1 MWEEHTHSDGCFLE
15 LVCKTPEGHIHSG
28 GCFSSPVLIC
38 GLEELFGALGEPG
51 DVSDSEYGDEP
62 RYDPDPEY
70 GNEPGAGHL
79 HTEMCYSESAI
90 ICGIEEMH
98 FHSVVVGCY
107 IVHSE
112 QVCGLREHTHDWE
125 CIMPMFMPFAIGDRW
140 DLANFVTAVEI
151 KDENGQPIP
160 PGGTIKIGG
169 TYSLGLSFRERPAF
183 QFGYSGFD
191 DVSNNVK
198 RGYLHYPFPSGIL
211 VDDAPLTIING
222 VRNPA
227 TGLLSEIGEYYIEN
241 NVAYVKFYNVW
252 ADGTAAGGNFIDV
265 YTNAE
270 FSIVVSA
277 EFYESGGGGLF
288 NLGNNVS
295 ILFDIAKGEAEIE
308 KESSAYNPEDR
319 TIDYTLTITAAD
331 GEADVFMVTDLA
343 RRAVHL
349 DALWDSSGLMY
360 AGGNPDIRNITVT
373 GPDGLLIELIDYT
386 LGLTPGNNQ
395 QLEIRFVNPVTLTD
409 DDKITVTYQ
418 LYMTGAITRLYNDPL
433 SEYTFSVL
441 NRATVHY
448 NTNMTAHDEST
459 VRIDHSI
466 LHKTGYLI
474 PNPNG
479 PDPRVRWTVTVG
491 DGNARLNEL
500 ADRTVRDMLGGG
512 VMMPNPL
519 TANVVFYGRTGTY
532 PYYTMGTTAIGYDN
546 NASLR
551 AVYSGGTPVG
561 FEYDIPTSPAG
572 IYYAVMT
579 FDTNIDTSV
588 SVLRWQNTVLFHDV
602 RKVASIAT
610 TPGIRIEEWIEI
622 ICTEKVKVTSE
633 FYLGPGKKDS
643 VIYLSHKMSLLA
655 PREYSSA
662 SSYVYLPD
670 HGASNFKLERVWI
683 GADAGGQGGR
693 PDNGEHFKLYNPPAF
708 ITRPVTGNGEA
719 PSAGHNVNLHVEKT
733 NMEVL
738 FGYPGGDPNN
748 ASRVMG
754 RILNYMGWPTNES
767 VTLRITYEVPLTAAL
782 VNAAGTAVGGTLGS
796 ALRDGYKVESKTELY
811 EFNKGSGYFHT
822 LLSANA
828 TIGWPVS
835 KSHVG
840 TRVGEGGRVYFDY
853 EVIWDG
859 VRMRGYAPHD
869 IGPFAARWDTLN
881 YTMQTPERFGPGA
894 SAIFADTF
902 DSRLSYVPGSFSVT
916 ERFIEFLEPDPKAAW
931 GTPGGDVM
939 QAWLN
944 VPGNREFAE
953 ANWTTNTPN
962 FWYSYDIPGKYK
974 ALADDHAKY
983 RPLGD
988 PALDR
993 FIYDQELYWSDF
1005 YKGWILFRPTSTGGG
1020 SYSGMRP
1027 ADWNGIKWKPV
1038 AANPVLSVSS
1048 GNTLSGPLN
1057 LPANAGRNGPLKFS
1071 YTLMLETYPTDK
1083 VTMLNTASVR
1093 VGETL
1098 RAGYGDVPVIS
1109 TGTAAYCAFD
1119 DSDLVVYGDKLVRKG
1134 HNVTANRAH
1143 FEIIIN
1149 PDGAVLIPAAENSL
1163 STALP
1168 ATDNLLV
1175 EDRMGKDLAF
1185 FYDTLRVFLPQK
1197 NPDGS
1202 IKKEGGEI
1210 VWMAGSGTPIL
1221 HSPVFNPNALFTY
1234 TRSHAAG
1241 FNAEIDENGDEKNG
1255 IVMVLPNGTPLKLTY
1270 DARMQGAV
1278 HDDALVD
1285 NTVEI
1290 SGITQAEVFHLENIR
1305 SLESWGAGNL
1315 NQLNLF
1321 KVDAEKPSTKIA
1333 GAEFALY
1340 IGWKGGWYEG
1350 GAYRPY
1356 GIYPGDPDPIPEPP
1370 AGSDLPATFTTDDEG
1385 WKFYFLE
1392 YGKPTDGTGMTIF
1405 DSEWLVTEDH
1415 ANMVFAMVEVKAPP
1429 GYVPAIAVAETNPSL
1444 DSVVFFAHSPHAD
1457 VEGKP
1462 VRSVAYDIEIPNE
1475 PLKTKTAVALEGRK
1489 EVLGRV
1495 PLTFDRDFTFNLVEV
1510 TADLRSLHPPRTMT
1524 APVVWLDSDQHEGTF
1539 RFEIESGI
1547 GPGEYY
1553 FLITENWN
1561 GSPGWLFNEQ
1571 AFIAK
1576 VTVRGDPYDELEL
1589 VYDVVYFIVDHTVDD
1604 SWDVVKNSV
1613 AEPVFVNEADVP
1625 AVPIVL
1631 PQTGGTG
1638 IRGYIISGLLLIMTA
1653 VLFKI
1658 NRSFRKRKFFGGEV
1672 SHVQIE

>member
-1 MWEEHTHSDGCFLE
+1 MF
-15 LVCKTPEGHIHSG
+15 VP
-28 GCFSSPVLIC
+28 
-38 GLEELFGALGEPG
+38 FG
-51 DVSDSEYGDEP
+51 
-62 RYDPDPEY
+62 
-70 GNEPGAGHL
+70 
-79 HTEMCYSESAI
+79 M
-90 ICGIEEMH
+90 
-98 FHSVVVGCY
+98 
-107 IVHSE
+107 
-112 QVCGLREHTHDWE
+112 
-125 CIMPMFMPFAIGDRW
+125 GDRW
-140 DLANFVTAVEI
+140 DLTNFVTAIEI

-160 PGGTIKIGG
+160 AGGTIKIGG
-169 TYSLGLSFRERPAF
+169 TYSLGLAFRERPAF
-183 QFGYSGFD
+183 QFGYSGFND
-191 DVSNNVK
+191 ATNHIK
-198 RGYLHYPFPSGIL
+198 MGYLQYLFPSGIK

-241 NVAYVKFYNVW
+241 NIAYVKFYNVW

-270 FSIVVSA
+270 FSIIVSA
-277 EFYESGGGGLF
+277 EFYDSGAGGLF
-288 NLGNNVS
+288 NLGNNIS
-295 ILFDIAKGEAEIE
+295 ITFDIAKGEAEIE
-308 KESSAYNPEDR
+308 KEASAYNPEER

-343 RRAVHL
+343 QRAVHL

-360 AGGNPDIRNITVT
+360 AGGSPDIRSITVT
-373 GPDGLLIELIDYT
+373 GPDGMPVPYT
-386 LGLTPGNNQ
+386 LGLAPGNNQ
-395 QLEIRFVNPVTLTD
+395 QIEIRFNEAVTLTE
-409 DDKITVTYQ
+409 DDKITITYQ
-418 LYMTGAITRLYNDPL
+418 LYMTGAITRLYGDPL

-448 NTNMTAHDEST
+448 NNHMTAHDECT
-459 VRIDHSI
+459 VRVDHGI
-466 LHKTGYLI
+466 LNKTGVLL
-474 PNPNG
+474 PNG
-479 PDPRVRWTVTVG
+479 HDPLNPSSPPPRVRWTVTVG

-500 ADRTVRDMLGGG
+500 DDRTVRDMLGGG
-512 VMMPNPL
+512 VMMPSPL

-532 PYYTMGTTAIGYDN
+532 PYYTMGAEIGRIN
-546 NASLR
+546 NAPLR
-551 AVYSGGTPVG
+551 TVYSVPPAVAGVPVG
-561 FEYDIPTSPAG
+561 FEYDIPNAPAG

-579 FDTNIDTSV
+579 FETNIDTSV
-588 SVLRWQNTVLFHDV
+588 SVLRWQNTVLFHGV

-643 VIYLSHKMSLLA
+643 HIYLSHKLSLLA

-662 SSYVYLPD
+662 SSHIHLPD
-670 HGASNFKLERVWI
+670 YGASNFKLESVKI
-683 GADAGGQGGR
+683 GADVGGQGGYYDD
-693 PDNGEHFKLYNPPAF
+693 PYTGYFKLYSPPEFIVPAGPGIPNPL
-708 ITRPVTGNGEA
+708 A
-719 PSAGHNVNLHVEKT
+719 PSPSHNVNLHREKNT
-733 NMEVL
+733 MEVL
-738 FGYPGGDPNN
+738 FGYPGGDPNSP
-748 ASRVMG
+748 SRVMG
-754 RILNYMGWPTNES
+754 RIIDYMKWPTNDS

-782 VNAAGTAVGGTLGS
+782 VNAAGVAVGGTLGS
-796 ALRDGYKVESKTELY
+796 ALRDGYKVESRTDLF
-811 EFNKGSGYFHT
+811 EFNRGSGYFHT

-835 KSHVG
+835 KTHVG

-869 IGPFAARWDTLN
+869 IGAFAARWDTLN

-894 SAIFADTF
+894 NAVFADTF
-902 DSRLSYVPGSFSVT
+902 DPKLSYVPGSFSVT

-944 VPGNREFAE
+944 IPGNRAFAE

-974 ALADDHAKY
+974 ALADDHAKF
-983 RPLGD
+983 RPVGD
-988 PALDR
+988 PELGR

-1005 YKGWILFRPTSTGGG
+1005 YKGWILFRPTAGGGG
-1020 SYSGMRP
+1020 SYSGMKP
-1027 ADWNGIKWKPV
+1027 ADWNGIKWRQV
-1038 AANPVLSVSS
+1038 DANPVLSVSS
-1048 GNTLSGPLN
+1048 GNTLSGRLN
-1057 LPANAGRNGPLKFS
+1057 LPANAGLNGPLKFS

-1083 VTMLNTASVR
+1083 VTMPNTASVR

-1098 RAGYGDVPVIS
+1098 YAGYGYAPKTPVIS
-1109 TGTAAYCAFD
+1109 TGTAVYCDFN
-1119 DSDLVVYGDKLVRKG
+1119 DSETVVYGDKLVAKG
-1134 HNVTANRAH
+1134 YNVTANRAH

-1149 PDGAVLIPAAENSL
+1149 PDGAVLIPGAANSL
-1163 STALP
+1163 GTSLP
-1168 ATDNLLV
+1168 QTEHLLV
-1175 EDRMGKDLAF
+1175 EDRMGNNLAF

-1202 IKKEGGEI
+1202 VKKEGGEI

-1221 HSPVFNPNALFTY
+1221 HSPVFNPNTLFTY

-1241 FNAEIDENGDEKNG
+1241 FAAETDEHGNAKNG
-1255 IVMVLPNGTPLKLTY
+1255 IVLVLPNGTPLKLTY
-1270 DARMQGAV
+1270 DARMLGAV
-1278 HDDALVD
+1278 GEDAEIN

-1290 SGITQAEVFHLENIR
+1290 SGVARDNVIHLENIR

-1321 KVDAEKPSTKIA
+1321 KVDAERPSAKLP

-1340 IGWKGGWYEG
+1340 IGWKGGWVDPESG
-1350 GAYRPY
+1350 LYRPY
-1356 GIYPGDPDPIPEPP
+1356 GIEPHLPSPVVVP
-1370 AGSDLPATFTTDDEG
+1370 AGLPATFETDDEG

-1392 YGKPTDGTGMTIF
+1392 YGEPTDDAGMTVF
-1405 DSEWLVTEDH
+1405 DSGWLVTQDH
-1415 ANMVFAMVEVKAPP
+1415 ANMVFAMVEVKSPP
-1429 GYVPAIAVAETNPSL
+1429 GYVPAIAVEETNPNL
-1444 DSVVFFAHSPHAD
+1444 ESVVFFAHSPHAD

-1462 VRSVAYDIEIPNE
+1462 VRSVAYDIEIPNQ
-1475 PLKTKTAVALEGRK
+1475 PLKTETAIILKGRK
-1489 EVLGRV
+1489 DVFGKV
-1495 PLTFDRDFTFNLVEV
+1495 PLSYNRDFTFNLVEV
-1510 TADLRSLHPPRTMT
+1510 TADLRSIHPPRTMT
-1524 APVVWLDSDQHEGTF
+1524 APVAWLDAEQHDGTF
-1539 RFEIESGI
+1539 RFEIDAGI

-1561 GSPGWLFNEQ
+1561 NSPGWLVNEQ

-1576 VTVRGDPYDELEL
+1576 VTVRGVPGEELEL
-1589 VYDVVYFIVDHTVDD
+1589 EYVVEYYVVDHAADD
-1604 SWDVVKNSV
+1604 SWNLVKNLLIDP
-1613 AEPVFVNEADVP
+1613 PVFVNEADVP
-1625 AVPIVL
+1625 ATPIVL
-1631 PQTGGTG
+1631 PQTGGAG
-1638 IRGYIISGLLLIMTA
+1638 IRGFLVSGLLLIMTA
-1653 VLFKI
+1653 ALFKI